1 MNITSKSIYK
11 LKYFKNIDGF
21 FEVKGGKSGAKTF
34 CVTSNSRKYFVK
46 FRKWCTP
53 YQKKNFKF
61 FSKYVNTPKVYKS
74 GKVDGIQYYIAEYI
88 GDKAKQISKMPQ
100 DEIYNLA
107 KDIGAK
113 QLNMSQNMTV
123 SKKIKNKV
131 YKTFYKETYDI
142 YTTAIKLFNETKGD
156 LDMDVSNFY
165 ANIFKD
171 IKMWGREYLELFKSA
186 DVYYCHG
193 DFKTDNFFVLDGE
206 VVAVDFEESYYNY
219 LPFMCR
225 ACAYELMLQDNIC
238 NEERF
243 FTKGVV
249 DAFYK
254 GNVPLKFDR
263 LFVAVLYRAISQYF
277 ITRIDKPDKLKK
289 YAHNLSL
296 NFSRVNSLRELFNF
310 DIDSF

>member
-61 FSKYVNTPKVYKS
+61 FSKYVNTPKIYKS

-107 KDIGAK
+107 KYIGAK

-131 YKTFYKETYDI
+131 YKTF
-142 YTTAIKLFNETKGD
+142 
-156 LDMDVSNFY
+156 
-165 ANIFKD
+165 
-171 IKMWGREYLELFKSA
+171 
-186 DVYYCHG
+186 
-193 DFKTDNFFVLDGE
+193 VLDGE
-206 VVAVDFEESYYNY
+206 VVTVDFEESYYNY

-225 ACAYELMLQDNIC
+225 ACAYELMLQDTIC
-238 NEERF
+238 NEERY

-254 GNVPLKFDR
+254 GNVPPKFDR